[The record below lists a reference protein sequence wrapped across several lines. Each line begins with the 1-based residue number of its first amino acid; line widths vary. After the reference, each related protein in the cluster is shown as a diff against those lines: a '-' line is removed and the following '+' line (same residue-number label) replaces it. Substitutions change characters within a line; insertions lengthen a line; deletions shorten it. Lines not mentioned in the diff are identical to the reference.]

1 MRRLRVSP
9 LLLGFLLS
17 CLVAADLHLSAK
29 LLEAVEKKFGKPAR
43 SRLLNWQILVE
54 DHANDDTVAKLN
66 AVNLFFNQQEFV
78 DDILHWKKTDY
89 WATPVEFLATQGG
102 DCEDFSVAKYF
113 TLVALGVPQEQ
124 LRITYVKAL
133 LINQAHMVLTY
144 YERPNA
150 EPLVLDNLIAEIRPA
165 SQRKDLL
172 PVYSFNGAELWLAK
186 ADVTAAVGS
195 SDRLAPWRELRLR
208 MDAEQ
213 RGVLGI

>member
-1 MRRLRVSP
+1 MRQLRLFP
-9 LLLGFLLS
+9 ALLGFSLS
-17 CLVAADLHLSAK
+17 CLVAAELHLSAR

-43 SRLLNWQILVE
+43 ARLLNWQILVE
-54 DHANDDTVAKLN
+54 DHAHDDTAEKLY
-66 AVNLFFNQQEFV
+66 AVNVFFNQQEFV
-78 DDILHWKKTDY
+78 DDILHWKKNDY

-113 TLVALGVPQEQ
+113 TLVALGVPQER
-124 LRITYVKAL
+124 LRITYVKAVL
-133 LINQAHMVLTY
+133 LNQAHMVLTY
-144 YERPNA
+144 YDKPDA

-172 PVYSFNGAELWLAK
+172 PVYSFNGAELWVAK
-186 ADVTAAVGS
+186 GASVGS

-213 RGVLGI
+213 QGELGI